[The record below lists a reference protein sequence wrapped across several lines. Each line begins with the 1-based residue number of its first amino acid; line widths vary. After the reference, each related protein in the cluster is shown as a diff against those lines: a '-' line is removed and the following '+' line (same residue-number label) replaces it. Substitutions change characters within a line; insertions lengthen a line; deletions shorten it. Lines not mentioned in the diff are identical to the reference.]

1 MISELGAV
9 LSAECLRRSFGKG
22 ETATM
27 PLRDVSLEL
36 TSGEVALIMGPSGS
50 GKSTLLAVLSGLLR
64 PDAGRVTA
72 VGEDLWKLSRK
83 LRERFRLLNCGFIFQ
98 GFNLLP
104 ALTARQQVEIVLRW
118 GQAFS
123 SRESRRRADEM
134 LSQVGL
140 SARRHLRPHQLSGGE
155 KQRVAIARALAKTPA
170 ICFADEP
177 TSSLD
182 WTHGR
187 GVIELLRDSAHE
199 QRALILM
206 VSHDARIVPYCDR
219 VFVLDDGVLAQNA
232 QHCQSGTGSLS

>member
-1 MISELGAV
+1 MITAQRAV
-9 LSAECLRRSFGKG
+9 LSAEGLRRSFGKG
-22 ETATM
+22 ETATT
-27 PLRDVSLEL
+27 PLRDVSL
-36 TSGEVALIMGPSGS
+36 GMAPGQVALIMGPSGS

-72 VGEDLWKLSRK
+72 VGQDLWQLSSRY
-83 LRERFRLLNCGFIFQ
+83 RERFRLRHCGFIFQ

-118 GQAFS
+118 GQALS

-170 ICFADEP
+170 VCFADEP

-182 WTHGR
+182 WMHGR
-187 GVIELLRDSAHE
+187 GVIELLRDSAH
-199 QRALILM
+199 QQGALILM

-219 VFVLDDGVLAQNA
+219 VFVLDDGVLAENTRHRQP
-232 QHCQSGTGSLS
+232 SIGSPS